1 MPEGRVPGC
10 AGDDRPSRLPG
21 FAQVAQRLGGRW
33 PPPALLS
40 EMRPVA
46 PERREALVPVSRVPG
61 TDRVPGS
68 NRGDRRRSRVA
79 PRFFTSVPRDRMPKS
94 EPGPSRPASGR
105 PNGSP
110 PHGRPG
116 LRAGRT
122 RRRHCERR
130 RVDPRASPPALAP
143 ANDRRDAAPRA
154 KMEDRLD
161 RATDVLIPD
170 QDLSYEPGH
179 PWKPSGAQGGAR
191 GGSA

>member
-1 MPEGRVPGC
+1 MPGC

-21 FAQVAQRLGGRW
+21 FAQVAQRLAGRW

-40 EMRPVA
+40 EIRPVA
-46 PERREALVPVSRVPG
+46 PEPREALVPRSRVPG

-110 PHGRPG
+110 PHGRPRPPRG
-116 LRAGRT
+116 PYAPSPLRA
-122 RRRHCERR
+122 
-130 RVDPRASPPALAP
+130 PP
-143 ANDRRDAAPRA
+143 
-154 KMEDRLD
+154 
-161 RATDVLIPD
+161 
-170 QDLSYEPGH
+170 
-179 PWKPSGAQGGAR
+179 
-191 GGSA
+191 GGSASVSASSRTSKRSPRRSAPCQNGGSSGPSNRCVDS

>member
-1 MPEGRVPGC
+1 MPGC

-21 FAQVAQRLGGRW
+21 FAQVAQRLAGRW

-40 EMRPVA
+40 EIRPVA
-46 PERREALVPVSRVPG
+46 PEPREALVPRSRVPG

-110 PHGRPG
+110 PHGRPRPPRG
-116 LRAGRT
+116 PNAPSPLRAPPG
-122 RRRHCERR
+122 
-130 RVDPRASPPALAP
+130 DPRASPPALAP